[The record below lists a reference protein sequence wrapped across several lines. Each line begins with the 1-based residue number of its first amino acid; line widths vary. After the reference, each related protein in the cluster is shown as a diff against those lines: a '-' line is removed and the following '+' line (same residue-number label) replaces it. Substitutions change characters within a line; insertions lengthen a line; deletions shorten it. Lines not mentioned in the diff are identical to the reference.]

1 MIQKMIFRLMAE
13 QKDEDDHKAWC
24 DLEVGK
30 TEDSKAD
37 KEEKLEKLALKI
49 EDVEAEIG
57 KLTEKIS
64 ENNAAHE
71 QVVAYIKEEN
81 EAAIKDAVEAQAA
94 IANAKAVLVDF
105 YKSSG

>member
-1 MIQKMIFRLMAE
+1 MNLLKQVATKTHSKVLQKLAQEIAAYDGPFDKINQMIQKMIFRLMAE

-64 ENNAAHE
+64 ENNA
-71 QVVAYIKEEN
+71 
-81 EAAIKDAVEAQAA
+81 
-94 IANAKAVLVDF
+94 
-105 YKSSG
+105 